1 MDIKNFLCDIL
12 FPKICLN
19 CQSEGSYLCEDCQA
33 TLEISS
39 IHQRFPI
46 NNLSDLYFALSYQ
59 NPLIKKLIEKLKYDP
74 FIKELAKVLSSLI
87 ITHFQ
92 LLEKP
97 PNFSKFILIPVPL
110 DKKRL
115 KWRGFNQAEEIGKEL
130 AKYFKIPLFSDCLIK
145 IKKTFP
151 QVELNEKE
159 RKENLKGAFLVKDKN
174 LIRNKKV
181 LLIDDVYTTGSTMKE
196 CAKVLKE
203 SGAKEIVGIV
213 IARG

>member
-1 MDIKNFLCDIL
+1 MDIKNSLCGIL

-33 TLEISS
+33 TLEISPS
-39 IHQRFPI
+39 HQRFST
-46 NNLSDLYFALSYQ
+46 NNLSDLYFALPYQ
-59 NPLIKKLIEKLKYDP
+59 NPLIKKLIEKLKYEP

-97 PNFSKFILIPVPL
+97 PNFSNFILIPIPL

-130 AKYFKIPLFSDCLIK
+130 AKYFKIPLLSDCLIK

-151 QVELNEKE
+151 QVELNEEE
-159 RKENLKGAFLVKDKN
+159 RKENLKEAFLVKDKN

-181 LLIDDVYTTGSTMKE
+181 LLVDDVYTTGSTMKE

-203 SGAKEIVGIV
+203 SGAKEIIGIV